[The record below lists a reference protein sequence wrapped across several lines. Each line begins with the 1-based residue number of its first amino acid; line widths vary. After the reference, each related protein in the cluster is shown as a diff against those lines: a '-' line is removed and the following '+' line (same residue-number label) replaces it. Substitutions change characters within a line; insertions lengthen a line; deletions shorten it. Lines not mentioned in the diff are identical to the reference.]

1 MEGRCVELKLVSGK
15 ATPEELAA
23 VVAVLVA
30 SSGAPAAEAAPE
42 PPSLWSRPQLR
53 EPLHAGPGAWRAS
66 ALPR

>member
-1 MEGRCVELKLVSGK
+1 MELKLVSGT

-30 SSGAPAAEAAPE
+30 SSGAPAAPE
-42 PPSLWSRPQLR
+42 PPAAPSLWSRPQLR

-66 ALPR
+66 GLPR